1 MKNKVLATMLA
12 IIIMIC
18 TSMPVLAAPNETQL
32 NDSRQKYAEIENK
45 IRDIEKKIYDLDTQI
60 EPLQLTVD
68 KNKREIENINKIV
81 ENTKK
86 DIEQCKKE
94 INELDLALGQRVKA
108 MYTSGDLEFNY
119 INFVLEAESTSELFS
134 RVEAVTKI
142 VGKDKLSI
150 ENIENK
156 KGELN
161 SKIKSLQDKKAEI
174 DKLNK
179 EVKDTLT
186 ELDKKKKDQVVLAN
200 QAKVEKS
207 KFDSEYLSQ
216 LEREAVKTQFDVID
230 NTNSSSSEIQGAIN
244 QLISIRNNQ
253 IKSPIVTNEINE
265 KVEKAKVVANQK
277 KVSEEKEAIK
287 REKEAQTKVA
297 AANTKSSN
305 KKTNS
310 SVAAPS
316 SGNAQAIL
324 NEAYAQLGKPYV
336 WGATGTDSF
345 DCSGFTQYVYEHAAG
360 IDISRTTYTQIN
372 EGQSVSQDQLKPGD
386 LVFPHTGHVGIYVG
400 NGQMIHAPQTGDV
413 IKVGPVYDF
422 YAARRIM

>member
-1 MKNKVLATMLA
+1 MLA
-12 IIIMIC
+12 IIIIIC
-18 TSMPVLAAPNETQL
+18 TSIPVLAAPNETQL

-45 IRDIEKKIYDLDTQI
+45 IRDIEKEIYDLDTQI

-68 KNKREIENINKIV
+68 KNKKEIENINMIV
-81 ENTKK
+81 ENTTK

-94 INELDLALGQRVKA
+94 INDLDLALGQRVKA

-134 RVEAVTKI
+134 RVVAVTKI

-156 KGELN
+156 KEELN

-179 EVKDTLT
+179 EVKDNLT

-200 QAKVEKS
+200 EAKVEKS

-230 NTNSSSSEIQGAIN
+230 NANSSSSEIQGAIS

-253 IKSPIVTNEINE
+253 IKSPIVIKEINE

-277 KVSEEKEAIK
+277 KVAEEKEAVK
-287 REKEAQTKVA
+287 REKEAQTEAVQTKVA
-297 AANTKSSN
+297 AANTKSSSP
-305 KKTNS
+305 KTNS

-316 SGNAQAIL
+316 AGNAQAVL

-336 WGATGTDSF
+336 WGATGADSF
-345 DCSGFTQYVYEHAAG
+345 DCSGFTQYVYEHATG

-422 YAARRIM
+422 YAARRII